1 MSTLSELSRALIEA
15 DEIMNPDEF
24 DPALLVGELKGK
36 VDSVKW
42 KIDQWE
48 AEAKTLEENWIA
60 PLVARQKALKTKAEK
75 LREYCAFVLKRD
87 DLEILPGNAF
97 ALKLRKSES
106 VEVDVEPTAQDAL
119 KYDFVRTKI
128 SYAWDKKA
136 LAAKLKAKEELPFC
150 RIKTNFSA
158 QFQVKKD

>member
-15 DEIMNPDEF
+15 DEVMDPDEF
-24 DPALLVGELKGK
+24 DPALLVGELKDK

-48 AEAKTLEENWIA
+48 AEAKALQENWIE
-60 PLVARQKALKTKAEK
+60 PLLARQKALKTKADK

-87 DLEILPGNAF
+87 ELEVLPGNAF

-106 VEVDVEPTAQDAL
+106 VEVDLEPTAQDAL
-119 KYDFVRTKI
+119 RYDFVRTKI
-128 SYAWDKKA
+128 TYAWDKKA

-150 RIKTNFSA
+150 RLRTNFSA

>member
-24 DPALLVGELKGK
+24 DPALLVGELKDK

-48 AEAKTLEENWIA
+48 AEAKALQENWIE
-60 PLVARQKALKTKAEK
+60 PLVARQKALKTKADK

-87 DLEILPGNAF
+87 ELEILPGNAF

-106 VEVDVEPTAQDAL
+106 VEVDLEPTAQDAL
-119 KYDFVRTKI
+119 RYDFVRTKI
-128 SYAWDKKA
+128 KYEWDKKA

-150 RIKTNFSA
+150 RLKTSFSA

>member
-24 DPALLVGELKGK
+24 DPALLVGELKDK

-48 AEAKTLEENWIA
+48 AEAKALQENWIE
-60 PLVARQKALKTKAEK
+60 PLVARQKALKTKADK

-87 DLEILPGNAF
+87 ELEMLPGNAF

-106 VEVDVEPTAQDAL
+106 VEVDLEPTAQDAL
-119 KYDFVRTKI
+119 RYDFVRTKI
-128 SYAWDKKA
+128 KYEWDKKA

-150 RIKTNFSA
+150 RLKTSFSA